1 MKSTKFLIC
10 AALTCVAAPLA
21 AEAPIPAD
29 FTLAPDPAVRS
40 GTLLNGMRWS
50 VMHNA
55 TPAKAVSIRL
65 AMDVGSYQEEE
76 KERGFA
82 HYIEHMTFRSTRDAP
97 EGSLDTRF
105 AKYGIALGRDQNA
118 ATSLLSTV
126 YRVDLPSNGSEG
138 VRAILAW
145 MRGAADGVL
154 FTPKAVDMERG
165 VVLAEKEARNS
176 PTAEMQLAVARFQGA
191 GLRSGNRE
199 PIGTEESL
207 RGATAAGL
215 QAFYDRWY
223 RPENATLIIVGD
235 APVEELERL
244 AKEYFADWKGR
255 GPAGTQPAPPPL
267 PKRGPDALTVSSA
280 VLPTATGAC
289 RMSPSARDRS
299 PSLERLRR
307 DIYSAL
313 WPQILNKRLGYAVSA
328 AGSPLL
334 GASVSVS
341 RELPDAAVACLT
353 VLPVQSKWKEGL
365 DAGHAELRRFAA
377 AGPTGT
383 ETSDAIEMIRSRLR
397 AQLYQG
403 STRNSGLL
411 AELLTDSVL
420 SGRVMQSPE
429 ETMRTF
435 DTVMAGVTAADVK
448 RAFERDWA
456 GNGPL
461 MVAVAP
467 KAPAKE
473 ALLAAWTSNES
484 AAPLAAYA
492 DRAQSQWLYS
502 DFGPLG
508 TVKSRETIADP
519 GFVRLTFANG
529 TVLNFRRTDF
539 EASAAEIRLRFGQ
552 GERNLAKSD
561 RFKYSLAAELFPS
574 GGLRRMDVDQ
584 IGSAFTNS
592 TWGFSLDVEADAY
605 TIASSTLAVQ
615 VPGELQLLAAYMTDP
630 GFGRLI
636 DDKLPTS
643 LDLYYR
649 IAATDPNAVAALAFE
664 KAVFPD
670 QLSMPPLAEV
680 QGLRARDF
688 DRMLR
693 PVLLQSPVEVTI
705 IGDIAEEDAVR
716 AVAASFGALPARKP
730 LATPAGRGP
739 YRRFPAKLPGE
750 VDAFHSGPA
759 DKAAALMVWPLY
771 TASSARRHEE
781 YAISLL
787 STVFQNRLLQ
797 RLRVEMGK
805 TYSPAIEN
813 RMIDNADQG
822 YLAASV
828 ETAPADIDAVVKAAR
843 AVAAE
848 LAAGQIDQQEVDA
861 AREPAIAA
869 RVQARSSNSAWAGV
883 VSQSIRHPEALDELF
898 RYDEQLKAVSLADV
912 RKAASTWLS
921 HAPMVSTARPRP
933 SGTVASRR

>member
-1 MKSTKFLIC
+1 MKAPKFLIC
-10 AALTCVAAPLA
+10 AVLACLAAPLA
-21 AEAPIPAD
+21 AEAPIPSDAR
-29 FTLAPDPAVRS
+29 LAPDPAVRS
-40 GTLLNGMRWS
+40 GTLPNGMHWS
-50 VMHNA
+50 VMQNA

-118 ATSLLSTV
+118 ATSLVSTV

-154 FTPKAVDMERG
+154 FTPKSVDLERG
-165 VVLAEKEARNS
+165 VVMAEKEARNS
-176 PTAEMQLAVARFQGA
+176 PTAEMQLAFAKFQGQ

-199 PIGTEESL
+199 PIGTEETL

-223 RPENATLIIVGD
+223 RPENATLAIVGD

-255 GPAGTQPAPPPL
+255 GPAGVQPTPPPL

-289 RMSPSARDRS
+289 RMSPSTPDKSA
-299 PSLERLRR
+299 SLERFRR
-307 DIYSAL
+307 DIYSVL

-334 GASVSVS
+334 GASVGVS
-341 RELPDAAVACLT
+341 RELPDAATACLT
-353 VLPVQSKWKEGL
+353 ILPVQGKWRDGL
-365 DAGHAELRRFAA
+365 DAGHDELRRFAA
-377 AGPTGT
+377 AGPTET
-383 ETSDAIEMIRSRLR
+383 ETVDAIETIRSRLR

-403 STRNSGLL
+403 STRNSIVL
-411 AELLTDSVL
+411 AELLTDSAL

-429 ETMRTF
+429 DTMRSFETA
-435 DTVMAGVTAADVK
+435 VAGITSADIK
-448 RAFERDWA
+448 RAFERDWS

-461 MVAVAP
+461 LVAVAP
-467 KAPAKE
+467 KAPAKQE
-473 ALLAAWTSNES
+473 LLAAWNSNER

-492 DRAQSQWLYS
+492 DRAQPQWLYT
-502 DFGPLG
+502 DFGTPG
-508 TVKSRETIADP
+508 TVTSRATIADP

-539 EASAAEIRLRFGQ
+539 EASAVDIRLRFGQ
-552 GERNLAKSD
+552 GERVLAKSD
-561 RFKYSLAAELFPS
+561 RFKYALAAELFPS
-574 GGLRRMDVDQ
+574 GGLGKMDYDQ

-592 TWGFSLDVEADAY
+592 TWGFSLNVESDAY
-605 TIASSTLAVQ
+605 TIATSTLAVQ
-615 VPGELQLLAAYMTDP
+615 VPGEMQLLAAYMTDP

-636 DDKLPTS
+636 DDKLPTA

-649 IAATDPNAVAALAFE
+649 VAATDPNAVAALAFE

-680 QGLRARDF
+680 QGLRAKDF

-693 PVLLQSPVEVTI
+693 PALLNAPVEVTI
-705 IGDIAEEDAVR
+705 IGDISEENAVR
-716 AVAASFGALPARKP
+716 SVAQSFGALPARKP
-730 LATPAGRGP
+730 LRPPTGPGP
-739 YRRFPAKLPGE
+739 YRRFPAVLPKP

-787 STVFQNRLLQ
+787 STIFQNRLLQ

-805 TYSPAIEN
+805 TYSPSIEN
-813 RMIDNADQG
+813 RMIDASDQG
-822 YLAASV
+822 YLAASM

-848 LAAGQIDQQEVDA
+848 LASGRIDQQEVDA
-861 AREPAIAA
+861 AREPAIAE
-869 RVQARSSNSAWAGV
+869 RIQARRSNSAWAGI

-898 RYDEQLKAVSLADV
+898 RFDEQLKAVTLADV